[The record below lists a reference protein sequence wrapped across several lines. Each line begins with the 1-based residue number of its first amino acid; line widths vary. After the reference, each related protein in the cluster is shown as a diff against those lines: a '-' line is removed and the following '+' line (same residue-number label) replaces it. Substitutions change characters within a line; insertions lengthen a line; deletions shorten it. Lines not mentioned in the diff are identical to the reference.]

1 MIELTRRNAEL
12 TEALS
17 LAIDVLES
25 FYGSDADDSK
35 TVEHLRSVLK
45 GS

>member
-1 MIELTRRNAEL
+1 MIELTRRNDEL
-12 TEALS
+12 AEALS
-17 LAIDVLES
+17 LAVDTLEA

-35 TVEHLRSVLK
+35 TIQYLRSVLK